1 MTTGREEV
9 GMIIA
14 KGRIIGSLVRKEKNI
29 TAIGQLMYEK
39 LVEMARE
46 GADVNNILMRLPVVI
61 LVETREFAEEI
72 CKDAVFRNA
81 MDEIIAKRLGK
92 PQNKSVETQPADYT
106 KTVGKPQNK
115 SVETQPADYTK
126 TVGKPQNNLDE
137 SLCPDNTDL
146 IDDLVAKDLYMPSAK
161 KEARIQERDDYLKR
175 RAFEVMQDIHV
186 KDGVFLCYDK
196 TIIAALNTPQGVFLG
211 TNGIKK
217 QPSQHMCPRKGQSI
231 NQGYEKCVEKCLQPS
246 HAELAALLKYKEHV
260 AEPDFANSYMVVYG
274 AKEVCHHCK
283 KTLELVG
290 IRSVTVKPLNQLG
303 ELNGYQ

>member
-1 MTTGREEV
+1 MTTGREAV
-9 GMIIA
+9 GKFLA
-14 KGRIIGSLVRKEKNI
+14 NGRKIGLLVRKEKNI

-61 LVETREFAEEI
+61 LAEPREFAEEI

-81 MDEIIAKRLGK
+81 MDEIIAKRL
-92 PQNKSVETQPADYT
+92 
-106 KTVGKPQNK
+106 GKPQNK

-186 KDGVFLCYDK
+186 KDSVFPCYDK

-231 NQGYEKCVEKCLQPS
+231 NQGYEKCVEECLQPS
-246 HAELAALLKYKEHV
+246 HAELAALLKYKEHI

-274 AKEVCHHCK
+274 AKEVCYHCK
-283 KTLELVG
+283 KTLGLVG
-290 IRSVTVKPLNQLG
+290 IRSVIIKPLNQLG